1 MTCPERLSLQ
11 GPPSYGD
18 FVPFAARVVD
28 VFPDWVLWGT
38 DWPHPNIKPHMPD
51 DGHLV
56 NNRVAQFIY
65 WYAAELA
72 TRITVAPNQTR

>member
-38 DWPHPNIKPHMPD
+38 DWPHPNIKPICQMT
-51 DGHLV
+51 
-56 NNRVAQFIY
+56 AI
-65 WYAAELA
+65 W
-72 TRITVAPNQTR
+72 